1 MISSD
6 AIHPAFKPPSADHLG
21 EVMNKQ
27 VKEMN
32 AAIKEAVEN
41 KDEGWELLDQVQMCR
56 VAWSDPNRSLAGSG
70 CFGSHCTDLFAEM
83 AVTEERSDRG
93 LPSAPRSKFHV
104 CHTMAFKGNKAL
116 NSQATGDANKDDK
129 RVLMKARDF
138 QILTTDPDGRNKVY
152 RNLFDVL
159 KNLPKAFT
167 DEGLDPNS
175 NIETDKVAVGIRVA
189 YVQLAPESTGG
200 SKYSTEITYSKRNY
214 NTCVASDPKGVTL
227 YCDAQNAS
235 LHLERPTTFG
245 MPLQKLHTKIKPSP
259 NDPWMEYTTKL
270 TTTSRNIE
278 NMGEQSEQANEEEA
292 EAAALG
298 LASRAHVGP
307 LCDGW
312 VETAACA
319 WSITVPILDEH
330 AVRMRKLEEERERQ
344 RKEAEARF
352 AAERERQRKAAQAA
366 AERAAAERERQRR
379 AAEERVKQEAAYNV
393 GDKRSARG
401 MTSEDMEALS
411 QAGFEVVDDDMEEDE
426 SGTKYRSASADDNE
440 DGGGGFSGKGKY
452 RGLSAS
458 AEAVDFCMD
467 SMCRSMSRS
476 TKMPMKTA
484 VAKETRISRGD
495 IVGKSP
501 ELAKKELYSTGQP
514 AMADLMLVFGI
525 PYNTCP
531 DVKSLLEGAK
541 WIDRLL
547 KATATLSDDPNA
559 IIESRVSDH
568 AVAAGLSSAAPLS
581 DKSISEI
588 SQTTGIQAHNF
599 DSFKTYTPAPKNCEV
614 GARAVQAL

>member
-41 KDEGWELLDQVQMCR
+41 REEGWELLDQVQMCS
-56 VAWSDPNRSLAGSG
+56 VTWSDGNRSLAGSG
-70 CFGSHCTDLFAEM
+70 CWGSHCSDLFAEM

-138 QILTTDPDGRNKVY
+138 QILTTDPDGSNKTY
-152 RNLFDVL
+152 RSLSDVL

-167 DEGLDPNS
+167 EEGLDPKS
-175 NIETDKVAVGIRVA
+175 NIATENVAVGIRVA
-189 YVQLAPESTGG
+189 YVQLAPESTLG

-214 NTCVASDPKGVTL
+214 NTLLASDPKGVML

-235 LHLERPTTFG
+235 LHLERPTTYG
-245 MPLQKLHTKIKPSP
+245 VPLQKLHTKIKASP
-259 NDPWMEYTTKL
+259 MEPWMDYTTKL
-270 TTTSRNIE
+270 TATSRDIE
-278 NMGEQSEQANEEEA
+278 NMGEQSEQADEEEA

-319 WSITVPILDEH
+319 WSITVPLEDNET
-330 AVRMRKLEEERERQ
+330 VMRRKREEEFARQ
-344 RKEAEARF
+344 RKEAEA
-352 AAERERQRKAAQAA
+352 
-366 AERAAAERERQRR
+366 RAAAERERQRK

-393 GDKRSARG
+393 GDKRSAIG
-401 MTSEDMEALS
+401 MTREDVEALS
-411 QAGFEVVDDDMEEDE
+411 QAGFEVVDDDMEDDEDR
-426 SGTKYRSASADDNE
+426 SKYRSASADDDEND
-440 DGGGGFSGKGKY
+440 DGSLKKGAKY

-458 AEAVDFCMD
+458 VEGAADLCVDG
-467 SMCRSMSRS
+467 MCRSMARS

-495 IVGKSP
+495 VVGKSP

-514 AMADLMLVFGI
+514 AIADLMLVFGI

-559 IIESRVSDH
+559 IIESRLSDH

-588 SQTTGIQAHNF
+588 SKTTGIPAHQF
-599 DSFKTYTPAPKNCEV
+599 ESFKTYTVAPKNCEV